1 MLVVA
6 LVLAGL
12 IGVSLGL
19 LGGGGSILTVPIL
32 TYVVGVDAKQ
42 AIAMSLV
49 VVGFTSAAAT
59 LQHARAGNVNWRMGF
74 FFGASSMLGAF
85 AGGHIAKYIRGE
97 ILLAGFGAMMLL
109 ASLAMLRGR
118 KQRAA
123 GPGQSLWWVP
133 IEGVAF
139 GLVVGLIGAG
149 GGFLVVPALA
159 LLGGLPMKH
168 AVGTSLFVIA
178 MNSFAGAA
186 GHLGHVSIDW
196 VLTLGFA
203 AAAVA
208 GSFVGMGLLTRVR
221 ADTLRKVFGG
231 FVLLMG
237 IGVLGAE
244 AFKAQLLGLLPIA
257 VLGGLTLLGAALY
270 TRRSASSTEG

>member
-1 MLVVA
+1 MLLVA
-6 LVLAGL
+6 LLLAGL

-32 TYVVGVDAKQ
+32 TYIVGVDAKQ

-49 VVGFTSAAAT
+49 VVGFTSGAAT
-59 LQHARAGNVNWRMGF
+59 LQHARAGNVRWRMGL
-74 FFGASSMLGAF
+74 FFGVSSMLGAF
-85 AGGHIAKYIRGE
+85 GGGRVAKYIPGE
-97 ILLAGFGAMMLL
+97 ILLAAFGGMMLL
-109 ASLAMLRGR
+109 AAVAMLKGR
-118 KQRAA
+118 KPHEA
-123 GPGQSLWWVP
+123 GAGQALWLIPV
-133 IEGVAF
+133 EGIAF
-139 GLVVGLIGAG
+139 GVVVGLIGAG

-196 VLTLGFA
+196 TMTIAFA
-203 AAAVA
+203 GVAVV
-208 GSFVGMGLLTRVR
+208 GSFAGMALLTRVR
-221 ADTLRKVFGG
+221 GDTLRKVFGG

-237 IGVLGAE
+237 VGVLGAE
-244 AFKAQLLGLLPIA
+244 AHKAHLMGPWPIA
-257 VLGGLTLLGAALY
+257 ALGCLVLLAAMAY
-270 TRRSASSTEG
+270 ARRTGVRPAG

>member
-1 MLVVA
+1 MFVVA

-19 LGGGGSILTVPIL
+19 LGGGGSILTLPIL
-32 TYVVGVDAKQ
+32 TYVVGVETKQ

-59 LQHARAGNVNWRMGF
+59 LQHARAGNVRWRMGLY
-74 FFGASSMLGAF
+74 FGVSSMLGAF
-85 AGGHIAKYIRGE
+85 GGGHVAKYIPGA
-97 ILLAGFGAMMLL
+97 ILLAGFGAMMLF
-109 ASLAMLRGR
+109 AALAMLKGR
-118 KQRAA
+118 KEQVA
-123 GPGQSLWWVP
+123 GAGQSLWLIP
-133 IEGVAF
+133 LEGVAF
-139 GLVVGLIGAG
+139 GVVVGLIGAG

-196 VLTLGFA
+196 LMTLGFSGV
-203 AAAVA
+203 AVA
-208 GSFVGMGLLTRVR
+208 GSFVGMALLTRVR

-244 AFKAQLLGLLPIA
+244 AHKAQLLGLLPIVGLGCL
-257 VLGGLTLLGAALY
+257 VLLAAAAY
-270 TRRSASSTEG
+270 TRHSTSKA